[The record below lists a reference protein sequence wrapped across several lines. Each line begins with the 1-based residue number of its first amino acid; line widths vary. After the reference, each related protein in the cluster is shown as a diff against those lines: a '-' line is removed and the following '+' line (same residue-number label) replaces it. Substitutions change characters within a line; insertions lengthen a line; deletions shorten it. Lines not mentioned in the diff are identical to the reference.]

1 MCLATGRS
9 YKETLPIWRRL
20 SWQPPFEP
28 IVLIG
33 GALVCE
39 PDTGRTL
46 YQRTIP
52 LDLACEF
59 ADALGEAGYSAMA
72 IVDAWRHGWDYVLCE
87 TGDAHAAQR
96 DWFEKMQAKVR
107 RVRRLAEMPDM
118 PNPLRINVV
127 VDPDAADELVAA
139 MNERFGD
146 RLNIHAIVAPN
157 YEVTIV
163 EGFAK
168 EADKWNALRYVAQG
182 CRIGPGQIAAVG
194 DDVNDLT
201 MVRRAGLGVAMPQ
214 AAPAVL
220 AAADHVATG
229 GLAGVGLLIRSL
241 ARELRLDEDR
251 VVVASGLTDR
261 AHDLPIVDEQGR
273 RRRELEPLT
282 GAAVLEYHR

>member
-1 MCLATGRS
+1 MKYQLLGIDIDGTLLGPDHQPSAETIDALGAARAGGLRVCLATGRS

-52 LDLACEF
+52 LDLACKF

-107 RVRRLAEMPDM
+107 RVRRLADMPDM

-220 AAADHVATG
+220 AVADHVATG
-229 GLAGVGLLIRSL
+229 GLAEFVRKLLDG
-241 ARELRLDEDR
+241 EFE
-251 VVVASGLTDR
+251 
-261 AHDLPIVDEQGR
+261 
-273 RRRELEPLT
+273 
-282 GAAVLEYHR
+282 